1 MTAYFRFS
9 LVLLASAFFAHADQI
24 ELQNGDH
31 FSGTVM
37 SITPEI
43 VVLQSDAL
51 GQIKLPRAKV
61 STISL
66 GSTVAAPRSIIA
78 VSNNNSA
85 NPLATQPTVGKNAP
99 LQELG
104 ANTNLVQQ
112 IRKQF
117 LADAGPQANEKFDDL
132 LSGLMTGK
140 MDMNGLRAEAKSA
153 ADQIRALK
161 KDMGADAGQ
170 TLDAYLSVLDN
181 FLAQSASA
189 PATPPSTNAPKGT
202 IIIR

>member
-1 MTAYFRFS
+1 MTTNFRVFMALLFAAFS
-9 LVLLASAFFAHADQI
+9 ARADQI

-31 FSGTVM
+31 FSGTVV

-51 GQIKLPRAKV
+51 GQIKLQRTKV

-66 GSTVAAPRSIIA
+66 GSISSAPRTPA
-78 VSNNNSA
+78 AASNNPAPPVAS
-85 NPLATQPTVGKNAP
+85 QPTVGKNSALP
-99 LQELG
+99 QL
-104 ANTNLVQQ
+104 ASDTNLIQQ

-132 LSGLMTGK
+132 LTGLMTGK

-161 KDMGADAGQ
+161 KDMGGDAGQ
-170 TLDAYLSVLDN
+170 TLDTYLSVLDN
-181 FLAQSASA
+181 FLAQSA
-189 PATPPSTNAPKGT
+189 PAATPSTNAPKGT
-202 IIIR
+202 ITIR

>member
-1 MTAYFRFS
+1 MTTNFRVFLALLFLAFS
-9 LVLLASAFFAHADQI
+9 ARADQI

-31 FSGTVM
+31 FSGTVV

-66 GSTVAAPRSIIA
+66 GAAATPVRTIILS
-78 VSNNNSA
+78 SNN
-85 NPLATQPTVGKNAP
+85 PATQLAPPLTVGKNSVLP
-99 LQELG
+99 QLG
-104 ANTNLVQQ
+104 TDTNLVQQ

-132 LSGLMTGK
+132 LTGLMTGK

-161 KDMGADAGQ
+161 KDMGGDAGQ
-170 TLDAYLSVLDN
+170 TLDAYLSVLDG
-181 FLAQSASA
+181 FLAQSA
-189 PATPPSTNAPKGT
+189 PTATPSTNASKGT
-202 IIIR
+202 ITIR